1 MGVCPWHSLIPPAL
15 DSNACPASLL
25 PPPLSLS
32 SLSMSVLIFILAA
45 SVLTPPVLCAVLPVT
60 AAATLVLTGPV
71 LMLTFKAAGLLIMT
85 TLPFQVVTLTLI
97 MATFVSWV
105 INVAMMTITVPMLRV
120 ITLAG
125 R

>member
-1 MGVCPWHSLIPPAL
+1 
-15 DSNACPASLL
+15 
-25 PPPLSLS
+25 
-32 SLSMSVLIFILAA
+32 MSVLIFILAA
-45 SVLTPPVLCAVLPVT
+45 SVLTPSVLCAVLPVT
-60 AAATLVLTGPV
+60 AAATLVLTSPV
-71 LMLTFKAAGLLIMT
+71 LMLAHFMINTLKAAGLLIMT

-105 INVAMMTITVPMLRV
+105 INVAMMAITVPMLRV

>member
-1 MGVCPWHSLIPPAL
+1 MP
-15 DSNACPASLL
+15 
-25 PPPLSLS
+25 
-32 SLSMSVLIFILAA
+32 VLIFILAA

-60 AAATLVLTGPV
+60 AAATLVLTSPV
-71 LMLTFKAAGLLIMT
+71 LMLTLKAAGLLIMT
-85 TLPFQVVTLTLI
+85 TLPFHLVTLTLI